1 MARKPR
7 IHYTGALYH
16 VMLRGDGGMDIFDD
30 DRDRYRF
37 FLFLQEGVERFG
49 YQVYAY
55 CLMDNHI
62 HLAVQV
68 GDVPLS
74 RAMQNLSF
82 RFTRW
87 INWRRQ
93 RTGHLFQGRY
103 KAILIEEDEYLL
115 QLVSYLHL
123 NPVRAGMVKHPLD
136 YQWSSHRAYLGREM
150 IPWLNCD
157 SPLSR
162 LAKGRTSA
170 RQVFAGF
177 VDDQIPL
184 GHRKEFHGVGSMD
197 ARILGEDSFLN
208 EVLQQTEQPPLPRP
222 DLTTCLRLVSG
233 HFDCDPEQLRVAGR
247 SQKESRMRAFLA
259 WAILEKSSASL
270 TELGKWLNRDVSTLS
285 SSVRRLKE
293 NAARQPQI
301 AQEMENLSSL
311 MNDFA
316 TLQA

>member
-1 MARKPR
+1 
-7 IHYTGALYH
+7 
-16 VMLRGDGGMDIFDD
+16 MLRGNGGMDIFGDD
-30 DRDRYRF
+30 QDRYRF
-37 FLFLQEGVERFG
+37 FLLLQEGVERFG
-49 YQVYAY
+49 YQVYGY

-68 GDVPLS
+68 GEVPLS

-87 INWRRQ
+87 INWRSQ

-123 NPVRAGMVKHPLD
+123 NPVRAGMVEHPLD
-136 YQWSSHRAYLGREM
+136 YPWSSHRAYLGREM

-157 SPLSR
+157 APLSQLSKR
-162 LAKGRTSA
+162 RTSA
-170 RQVFAGF
+170 RKIFAGF
-177 VDDQIPL
+177 VEDQIPL

-208 EVLQQTEQPPLPRP
+208 DVLLQTEEPPLPRP
-222 DLTTCLRLVSG
+222 DLTTCLRLVAG
-233 HFDCDPEQLRVAGR
+233 YFDCEPERLRVAGR
-247 SQKESRMRAFLA
+247 SQKESRVRAFLA

-270 TELGKWLNRDVSTLS
+270 TELGRWLNRDVSTLS
-285 SSVRRLKE
+285 SSVRRLQE
-293 NAARQPQI
+293 NAARKPQI
-301 AQEMENLSSL
+301 AQELGELAWLLNGSLQLCKTPRSDTVPGTSS
-311 MNDFA
+311 
-316 TLQA
+316 

>member
-16 VMLRGDGGMDIFDD
+16 VMLRGNGGMTLFGDD
-30 DRDRYRF
+30 QDRYRF
-37 FLFLQEGVERFG
+37 FLLLQEGVERFG
-49 YQVYAY
+49 YQVYGY

-62 HLAVQV
+62 HLAVRV
-68 GDVPLS
+68 GDAPLS
-74 RAMQNLSF
+74 RVMQNLSF

-87 INWRRQ
+87 SNWRNQ

-103 KAILIEEDEYLL
+103 KAILIEADEYLL
-115 QLVSYLHL
+115 QLISYLHL

-157 SPLSR
+157 AVLSR
-162 LAKGRTSA
+162 LSKKRAAA
-170 RQVFAGF
+170 RKIFAGF

-184 GHRKEFHGVGSMD
+184 GHRKEFHGIGSKD
-197 ARILGEDSFLN
+197 TRVLGEDNFVS
-208 EVLQQTEQPPLPRP
+208 EVLLQTEEPPLMRP
-222 DLTTCLRLVSG
+222 DLAACIGLVAG
-233 HFDCDPEQLRVAGR
+233 YFDCDAEHLRVAGR
-247 SQKESRMRAFLA
+247 SQKESRVRAFLA

-285 SSVRRLKE
+285 SAVRRLKE
-293 NAARQPQI
+293 NAGKQPQI
-301 AQEMENLSSL
+301 SL
-311 MNDFA
+311 DMGEITRLLDNFA
-316 TLQA
+316 TMQA